1 MENSGAINEM
11 DARPMSIPARLP
23 LPRSRSIKL
32 AANNIMPSLPPPSSA
47 SELGFPNAKNI
58 TPEMPAHYPSSSC
71 HETGAASSAD
81 GCSKHNQ
88 SPTAFSSFFGSR
100 SQAAD
105 TAASQQPRSLK
116 NHDVL
121 HNHDRLKLEPFSPT
135 EDSSSEFRYRN
146 IPSFISTQLDESPM
160 EMSPMLG
167 GLSSGKSPNKKRSME
182 GRSESSTRSEDEQP
196 HTPKYRCLLQ
206 GLSLN
211 SPSRSSASTTPDEAG
226 GSVQQSPYRRPPN
239 IPSFIKKKKES
250 IMLTDS
256 FESQSFSAA
265 NTPIRTPETGQFYM
279 RSSEKVSTPTTASSS
294 FYSTRSNRTSIG
306 HQNSPFKML
315 PPRLGDQSQGS
326 TDTPEMIHSNY
337 SPFVS
342 SPTRYASSP
351 TRFASSS
358 PYASSPTRFGS
369 SSPLMT
375 SSPSP
380 RVVPLKILSRD
391 GSPVEHAKLASAT
404 GAIPKL
410 GMDHL
415 PYDPSTSSQ
424 AMMSSPLMR
433 SLDKYAK
440 KDSMEQMNNEDGKED
455 TLSGAAMPSLHGESS
470 KPTKYGESPK
480 SKDYPQ
486 LPRIKLTPRSKS
498 NYASLMLDASPRG
511 ATLPPRLNL
520 LASSSGPLLRKR
532 PDNSGD
538 KEDLEMDSLLSGFGH
553 HNSNDDEPRNGKQK
567 RSDSLLDRV
576 ESEESEMVAIART
589 PLMLPSF
596 CAQAKDKPMK
606 SITFKTPEHD
616 REESLSSPSFLP
628 RFVPAS
634 KSRSLFN
641 SPRVD
646 DPIEQIIRADA
657 IAEAAKSNEE
667 LTDDESDSEGPGS
680 DFLLCSPKAYSSK
693 MLHKMEKRPTK
704 AALPVKPGH
713 RAESPSF
720 GRARASSIGSLK
732 KRTRSFSSPTTP
744 TIAEEGLA
752 SFDAT
757 FSKSTTSN
765 ECTHQGFGHRDRSAA
780 TLSSYCSLSDCDDT
794 TIHYH
799 HSHTM
804 PLSIDIGMKN
814 NGLSMTSMTSLCGLD
829 IVDESVDE
837 FRDKVPASLPS
848 ESSQIFK
855 HAEGSDICT
864 VGLRRSEFS
873 QNSLGLSVDSVGD
886 ADQRDLFT
894 PPLTTTR
901 NLQSPPPLPKRTV
914 NYQYL

>member
-1 MENSGAINEM
+1 MSYHGVINEM
-11 DARPMSIPARLP
+11 DAPPMSIPAHLP
-23 LPRSRSIKL
+23 MPRPRGAEV
-32 AANNIMPSLPPPSSA
+32 AAKNSMLSLSDPPPVSK
-47 SELGFPNAKNI
+47 LGFPKSI
-58 TPEMPAHYPSSSC
+58 STHPPSC
-71 HETGAASSAD
+71 DHETGGATASD
-81 GCSKHNQ
+81 GGGSKHN
-88 SPTAFSSFFGSR
+88 PPPPAFASFFGSR
-100 SQAAD
+100 SSSQAAD
-105 TAASQQPRSLK
+105 TAAALKPRILT
-116 NHDVL
+116 NHDVV
-121 HNHDRLKLEPFSPT
+121 HNDHFSPC
-135 EDSSSEFRYRN
+135 EDPSSEFRNRN
-146 IPSFISTQLDESPM
+146 IPSIISTKQEGSLM
-160 EMSPMLG
+160 TMSPMLG
-167 GLSSGKSPNKKRSME
+167 GMSSSVKSPNKKRSME
-182 GRSESSTRSEDEQP
+182 GQGSDFFARSEDEQP

-211 SPSRSSASTTPDEAG
+211 SPARSSASSTPEEVG

-239 IPSFIKKKKES
+239 IPSFIKKKRES
-250 IMLTDS
+250 IMTTDS

-265 NTPIRTPETGQFYM
+265 NNTPIRTPEIVQFFT

-294 FYSTRSNRTSIG
+294 FQSIRSNRTSIG
-306 HQNSPFKML
+306 HQNSPFKTF
-315 PPRLGDQSQGS
+315 PPRLLRDQSLGS
-326 TDTPEMIHSNY
+326 NDTAELSHSNH

-369 SSPLMT
+369 SSPLMA

-391 GSPVEHAKLASAT
+391 GSPVEHALLAFAS
-404 GAIPKL
+404 GEVPKL

-424 AMMSSPLMR
+424 AVMSSPLMR
-433 SLDKYAK
+433 SLDQFAK

-455 TLSGAAMPSLHGESS
+455 DKLSGAAMPSLHSS
-470 KPTKYGESPK
+470 RCGDSPK
-480 SKDYPQ
+480 SSLPQ

-498 NYASLMLDASPRG
+498 NYASLMLDASPHG
-511 ATLPPRLNL
+511 KAVPPCLNL
-520 LASSSGPLLRKR
+520 SSSSSGPPLRKR
-532 PDNSGD
+532 TENSGD
-538 KEDLEMDSLLSGFGH
+538 QEEAEMDSLLSGFGH
-553 HNSNDDEPRNGKQK
+553 HNANNDEPRKGKQL
-567 RSDSLLDRV
+567 RNDYLLDRV
-576 ESEESEMVAIART
+576 EGEESEMVAIART

-596 CAQAKDKPMK
+596 CSQAKDQKGPGDMKPMK

-616 REESLSSPSFLP
+616 RDENLGSPSFLP
-628 RFVPAS
+628 RFVPSA

-646 DPIEQIIRADA
+646 DALEQIIRADA

-680 DFLLCSPKAYSSK
+680 DFLLCSPKAHASK
-693 MLHKMEKRPTK
+693 LLHKMEKRPTK
-704 AALPVKPGH
+704 AALPVKPGY

-720 GRARASSIGSLK
+720 GRSRTSSIGSLK

-744 TIAEEGLA
+744 TIAEEGLPN
-752 SFDAT
+752 FDAT

-780 TLSSYCSLSDCDDT
+780 TLSSYCSLSDCDDSA
-794 TIHYH
+794 Y
-799 HSHTM
+799 HSHIMM
-804 PLSIDIGMKN
+804 PTSIDVGMKN
-814 NGLSMTSMTSLCGLD
+814 TGISMTSLCGLD

-848 ESSQIFK
+848 ESSQNTK
-855 HAEGSDICT
+855 QAEGSDMG
-864 VGLRRSEFS
+864 VLGLRRSELS

-886 ADQRDLFT
+886 AEQRDLFT

-901 NLQSPPPLPKRTV
+901 NLQSPPPLPVRTV
-914 NYQYL
+914 KYQFL